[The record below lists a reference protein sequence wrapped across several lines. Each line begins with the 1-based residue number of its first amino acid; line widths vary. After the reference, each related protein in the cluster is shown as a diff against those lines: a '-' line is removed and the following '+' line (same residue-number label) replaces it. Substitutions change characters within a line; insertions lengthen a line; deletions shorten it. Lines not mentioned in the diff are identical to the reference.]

1 MNANERQ
8 AAIAQIEKMFVNLT
22 FEIDKVEDKIS
33 NALDAK
39 DPDAQRT
46 LDKLGKALDH
56 VYEALDQLADTNET
70 ETTNAVA

>member
-1 MNANERQ
+1 MTQVERK
-8 AAIAQIEKMFVNLT
+8 ALIAEVEKMFVDLT
-22 FEIDKVEDKIS
+22 FKIDRVEDTIS

-56 VYEALDQLADTNET
+56 VYEARDQLADTNET